1 MRQAVDAVLKGTSLE
16 EYAETH
22 KELQIALELWKT

>member
-1 MRQAVDAVLKGTSLE
+1 MRQALSAAIEGKTLE

-22 KELQIALELWKT
+22 KELEMALQQWQE